1 MRSHWMQVK
10 VGSAFISCKLAQGDC
25 GPGVSIVGEH
35 GPWFRAFGMKPAL
48 PT

>member
-1 MRSHWMQVK
+1 MQVK

-35 GPWFRAFGMKPAL
+35 NKASSAHVNLHG
-48 PT
+48 T